1 MTLNEYPNR
10 DALMQAVAQALA
22 SDLERALAAKP
33 TVTLAVPGGTTPGPV
48 FDALSNADLDW
59 ARVHVLLSDERWV
72 PEDDAQ
78 SNAALI
84 RARLL
89 TGRAA
94 AAGFTPYFTADRDID
109 AAAAALSK
117 SLSVRLPIDVLLL
130 GMGADMHTASL
141 FPDAEGLTPAM
152 ASDAPMLLPITVKGQ
167 QVQRMTLTA
176 PALRGAGTVHLLITG
191 QDKRAALT
199 QAQGLPAMQA
209 PVQTV
214 LPNSIIH
221 WSDT

>member
-1 MTLNEYPNR
+1 MKLNEYPDR
-10 DALMQAVAQALA
+10 DALMQAVAQAIA
-22 SDLERALAAKP
+22 SDLERALAAKA

-48 FDALSNADLDW
+48 FDVLSDADLDW
-59 ARVHVLLSDERWV
+59 GRVHVLLSDERWV
-72 PEDDAQ
+72 PEDNAQ

-94 AAGFTPYFTADRDID
+94 AAGFTPYFTAEHDID
-109 AAAAALSK
+109 TAAAALSDM
-117 SLSVRLPIDVLLL
+117 LSPRLPIDVLLL

-141 FPDAEGLTPAM
+141 FPGAGGVTAAM
-152 ASDAPMLLPITVKGQ
+152 ANDAPMLLPITVKGQ
-167 QVQRMTLTA
+167 EAQRITLTG
-176 PALRGAGTVHLLITG
+176 PALRGAGAVHLLITG

-199 QAQGLPAMQA
+199 LAQTLPAELA

-214 LPNSIIH
+214 LSNSIIH

>member
-10 DALMQAVAQALA
+10 DALMQAVADALA
-22 SDLERALAAKP
+22 SDLKRALVAKP

-48 FDALSNADLDW
+48 FDALNDADLDW
-59 ARVHVLLSDERWV
+59 SRVHVLLSDERWV

-89 TGRAA
+89 KGRAA
-94 AAGFTPYFTADRDID
+94 AAGFTPYFTAGSDIV
-109 AAAAALSK
+109 AAAADLSN
-117 SLSVRLPIDVLLL
+117 SLSSRLPIDVLLL

-141 FPDAEGLTPAM
+141 FPDAVGLAAAM
-152 ASDAPMLLPITVKGQ
+152 ANDAPMLLPISVEGQ
-167 QVQRMTLTA
+167 AVQRFTLTA
-176 PALRGAGTVHLLITG
+176 PALRGAGAVHLLITG
-191 QDKRAALT
+191 QDKREALT
-199 QAQGLPAMQA
+199 KAQELPELEA

-214 LPNSIIH
+214 LSQATIH